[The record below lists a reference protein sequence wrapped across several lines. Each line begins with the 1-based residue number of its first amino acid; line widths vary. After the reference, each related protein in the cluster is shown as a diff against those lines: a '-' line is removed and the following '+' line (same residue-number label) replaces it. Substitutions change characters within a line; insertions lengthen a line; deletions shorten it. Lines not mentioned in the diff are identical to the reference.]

1 MDNLLIRLK
10 KLPGKKKMAMAKRQ
24 EYKKR
29 DRISNYGSRR
39 LDHQE
44 KHNKGKK
51 RQNKTQAENK
61 CRLCVKVDETV
72 RHLVCEFPNA
82 LCWHKG
88 SIKGGTNRWAERYIG
103 KYVEKLVLM

>member
-39 LDHQE
+39 LDH
-44 KHNKGKK
+44 
-51 RQNKTQAENK
+51 
-61 CRLCVKVDETV
+61 
-72 RHLVCEFPNA
+72 
-82 LCWHKG
+82 
-88 SIKGGTNRWAERYIG
+88 
-103 KYVEKLVLM
+103 